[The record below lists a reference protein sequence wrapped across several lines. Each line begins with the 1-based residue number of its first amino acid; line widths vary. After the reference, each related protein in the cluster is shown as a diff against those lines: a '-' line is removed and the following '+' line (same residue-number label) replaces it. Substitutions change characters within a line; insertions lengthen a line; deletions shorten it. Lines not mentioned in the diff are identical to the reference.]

1 METRAYPLGVVVLK
15 KRATMMFFAL
25 CAGEAAIG
33 FILLSLYRAAT
44 KPDVWSFLY
53 SLPGIVFLCSSV
65 IVAISVGWITQAIL
79 TSNRSWRRHHVMAI
93 GLNLVMLFLMVA
105 TTEVMSFALS
115 KHTAVGQTLL
125 GVVLYPKHWAR
136 GTEQQQK
143 ALDEA
148 ARESSYYNYDPLLGW
163 TVGRS
168 RSNPA
173 EQEVSST
180 DGLRSPSIGI
190 SFSDPRS
197 RHAGLSSH
205 AASVRVALVGDS
217 MTFGSEVRC
226 EETWG
231 HVLEG
236 LLQPHAQILNF
247 GVPAFGLNQAIL
259 RYEKDVRAWHPQIVV
274 IGISSQM
281 ISRINNIYPEL
292 MNPEWD
298 SPLLARPKLVMKNGA
313 PSTINYPIPTPRE
326 MFSYSTVQELP
337 HLDLDPYYRSFQ
349 WERGG
354 IWYIFEH
361 SYIFRFLNSLRPPTK
376 VQPKDIHDE
385 DLLLSQFV
393 TQYLVR
399 RVLEDGAIPVIVWLP
414 YASELP
420 NSTDLGN
427 VGHSLTRALRDAGI
441 EYYDPSGCLNELGTS
456 EAYAAGGHYSAKGN
470 VHLAECLE
478 PLLRA
483 RMNRPVNY
491 RSLSDSPK

>member
-1 METRAYPLGVVVLK
+1 
-15 KRATMMFFAL
+15 MFFML
-25 CAGEAAIG
+25 CAGEAGIVLL
-33 FILLSLYRAAT
+33 LLSLYRAAT

-53 SLPGIVFLCSSV
+53 SLPGIVFLCSLV
-65 IVAISVGWITQAIL
+65 IVAVSVGWTIHAIL
-79 TSNRSWRRHHVMAI
+79 TSNPSCRRHHFMAL
-93 GLNLVMLFLMVA
+93 GLNLVTLFLTFG

-115 KHTAVGQTLL
+115 KHTAVGQTFL
-125 GVVLYPKHWAR
+125 GVLLYPKHWSTVTA
-136 GTEQQQK
+136 QQQK
-143 ALDEA
+143 VLDDEV
-148 ARESSYYNYDPLLGW
+148 RESSYYVYDPLLGW

-180 DGLRSPSIGI
+180 DGLRSPRIGM

-197 RHAGLSSH
+197 RHSGLSPH
-205 AASVRVALVGDS
+205 AASVRVALIGDS

-231 HVLEG
+231 HNLEG
-236 LLQPHAQILNF
+236 LLQPHVQILNF

-259 RYEKDVRAWHPQIVV
+259 RYEKDVRAWHPQIVI

-298 SPLLARPKLVMKNGA
+298 SPLLARPRLVMKNGV
-313 PSTINYPIPTPRE
+313 PSAINYPVPTPRE
-326 MFSYSTVQELP
+326 MFSYSTIQELP
-337 HLDLDPYYRSFQ
+337 HLDLEPYYRPFQ

-354 IWYIFEH
+354 IWHVFEH
-361 SYIFRFLNSLRPPTK
+361 SYVFRFLNSLRPPTK
-376 VQPKDIHDE
+376 VQPKDIQHE
-385 DLLLSQFV
+385 ALLLSQFV

-399 RVLEDGAIPVIVWLP
+399 KVLEDGAVPLIVWLP

-420 NSTDLGN
+420 KSTDLEN
-427 VGHSLTRALRDAGI
+427 MGHSLTRMFRDAGI
-441 EYYDPSGCLNELGTS
+441 EYYDPSGCLTELGIS
-456 EAYAAGGHYSAKGN
+456 EEAYAVGGHYSPKGN
-470 VHLAECLE
+470 IHLAECLE

-483 RMNRPVNY
+483 RMNRLVY
-491 RSLSDSPK
+491 